1 MSLLNPTWT
10 RVIKGLGRS
19 LQKVG
24 IVLALVTSIALIG
37 LILALPLWYFSSKF
51 AAGYTVFV
59 LSLVGAVV
67 LGLLISRIV
76 GLSRNPGA
84 LRLYANKKILPILK
98 KAAVVVASLG
108 VIYGIVFL
116 VSRGQAVLAILAAV
130 VWILLLGFLKYGKR
144 GKT

>member
-24 IVLALVTSIALIG
+24 IVFGLVTSIALIG

-59 LSLVGAVV
+59 LSLVAAV
-67 LGLLISRIV
+67 LLALLISRIV
-76 GLSRNPGA
+76 GLSKNPGA
-84 LRLYANKKILPILK
+84 LRLYANKTILPILK

-116 VSRGQAVLAILAAV
+116 ISRGQAVPAILAAV

>member
-1 MSLLNPTWT
+1 MNPTWT

-19 LQKVG
+19 IQKVG
-24 IVLALVTSIALIG
+24 IVLGLATSIALVG

-59 LSLVGAVV
+59 LSLIAGV
-67 LGLLISRIV
+67 LLALLISRV
-76 GLSRNPGA
+76 LGLSRNHGA
-84 LRLYANKKILPILK
+84 LRLYAIKTILPILK

-116 VSRGQAVLAILAAV
+116 ISRGQAVLAIVAAV

>member
-1 MSLLNPTWT
+1 LSLLNPTWT

-24 IVLALVTSIALIG
+24 VVLALVTSIALIG
-37 LILALPLWYFSSKF
+37 LILALPLWYFSSRF

-67 LGLLISRIV
+67 LALLISRIV

-84 LRLYANKKILPILK
+84 LRLYANKTILPILK

-116 VSRGQAVLAILAAV
+116 ISRGQAVPAILAAV
-130 VWILLLGFLKYGKR
+130 IWILLLGFLKYGKR

>member
-1 MSLLNPTWT
+1 LLNPTWT

-24 IVLALVTSIALIG
+24 VVLALVTSIALIG
-37 LILALPLWYFSSKF
+37 LILALPLWYFSSRF

-67 LGLLISRIV
+67 LALLISRIV

-84 LRLYANKKILPILK
+84 LRLYANKTILPILK

-116 VSRGQAVLAILAAV
+116 ISRGQAVPAILAAV
-130 VWILLLGFLKYGKR
+130 IWILLLGFLKYGKR